1 MPFKSEAQRRWMHAA
16 EARGELEPGT
26 AARWQKHTK
35 KQKKALPE
43 RVKDEKQ
50 TLRKLKRA
58 KGRRS
63 T

>member
-26 AARWQKHTK
+26 AARWQEHTK
-35 KQKKALPE
+35 RQKKALPE
-43 RVKDEKQ
+43 RVGDDKSP
-50 TLRKLKRA
+50 LRKLKRA
-58 KGRRS
+58 KGRRA